1 MTSRFTPRRRA
12 AYRRRLPKRVEEVL
26 GRRVPEDLQMAL
38 IDQAVEPNADARRLQ
53 PQAQRHLVKAEEEP
67 GPLGGGSREKMQ
79 SEAGLS

>member
-1 MTSRFTPRRRA
+1 
-12 AYRRRLPKRVEEVL
+12 
-26 GRRVPEDLQMAL
+26 MAFV
-38 IDQAVEPNADARRLQ
+38 DQAVEPNADARRLQ